1 MFGVLYLLCWAICI
15 LVGCLYSGGLSVFWW
30 AICILVGHLYSGGM
44 PIVSHYFS
52 CGQST
57 EIVDYIFQL
66 CVHTLHSILQNV
78 CFIELP
84 CQP

>member
-1 MFGVLYLLCWAICI
+1 MYF
-15 LVGCLYSGGLSVFWW
+15 GGLPKGLS
-30 AICILVGHLYSGGM
+30 L
-44 PIVSHYFS
+44 FS

-66 CVHTLHSILQNV
+66 SVHTLHSILQNV